1 MPPVSSAMA
10 PQALTPSPAQLG
22 APQPAVSQQMGLV
35 RVVSSAQLALMD
47 QEKEAKAKAAREA
60 RLQPAYEE
68 LAAHVRRQFDI
79 MRRHRDSGQ
88 GWTTRM
94 VQALRMFNGEYEPDK
109 LAMIKAFGG
118 SDVYARIVAAKC
130 RGATALLRDIYL
142 GTGQRPWA
150 VEPTPDPTVPD
161 DARANIDALVAAE
174 IAASSMA
181 SQSGLPDMET
191 GAALTPPSEEEVA
204 ARRASLEQ
212 ALEQAVQKKAREEAD
227 EAEAYLDDLLVEG
240 GFYKALSE
248 FLMDL
253 SMFPFA
259 CIIGPVVHMTPTIKW
274 ERGTDGKAK
283 IVKTS
288 AARMF
293 WKRGSP
299 FDIWWTPGASY
310 VESAE
315 FVYRERKARME
326 LNGLLG
332 VPGFNEENIRAILTE
347 YPSGYTESPDS
358 ADSTRA
364 DQESRENPHMN
375 ESGMYDCLTYF
386 GSVQGRL
393 LRQFGMSAKDIPD
406 EVKDY
411 SVQLYMIGR
420 YVIKVVLSPS
430 PRERPPIYIT
440 SYNKV
445 PGTMVGNAL
454 PDVLGDI
461 QDVCNA
467 SIRAL
472 VNNMSMAS
480 GPQVAINE
488 DMISAGE
495 DTSQLWPWRVWR
507 FANRPGSPSNA
518 VPVTFFQ
525 PQSNAQNLLG
535 VYEKFTQIADETS
548 AIPRYVTGSER
559 MGGAG
564 RTASGLAMLM
574 GNASKMLQTVASNID
589 TDIFEPLLQYLYDIV
604 MLTDQTGRLRGD
616 ERIAVKG
623 VTVAIQRET
632 ERQRQL
638 ELLQAT
644 ANPLDSQIVGLR
656 GRGALLRAVA
666 EGLGLDGQEIV
677 PSDKD
682 LLARE
687 KQAQMA
693 AMTQPQGIPGEPGQS
708 PQDAAA
714 QAQGG
719 QTGGQETGPR
729 ELQGPRVN
737 LQTQA
742 PQ

>member
-1 MPPVSSAMA
+1 
-10 PQALTPSPAQLG
+10 
-22 APQPAVSQQMGLV
+22 
-35 RVVSSAQLALMD
+35 
-47 QEKEAKAKAAREA
+47 
-60 RLQPAYEE
+60 
-68 LAAHVRRQFDI
+68 
-79 MRRHRDSGQ
+79 
-88 GWTTRM
+88 
-94 VQALRMFNGEYEPDK
+94 
-109 LAMIKAFGG
+109 
-118 SDVYARIVAAKC
+118 
-130 RGATALLRDIYL
+130 
-142 GTGQRPWA
+142 
-150 VEPTPDPTVPD
+150 
-161 DARANIDALVAAE
+161 
-174 IAASSMA
+174 
-181 SQSGLPDMET
+181 
-191 GAALTPPSEEEVA
+191 
-204 ARRASLEQ
+204 
-212 ALEQAVQKKAREEAD
+212 
-227 EAEAYLDDLLVEG
+227 
-240 GFYKALSE
+240 
-248 FLMDL
+248 
-253 SMFPFA
+253 
-259 CIIGPVVHMTPTIKW
+259 
-274 ERGTDGKAK
+274 
-283 IVKTS
+283 
-288 AARMF
+288 
-293 WKRGSP
+293 
-299 FDIWWTPGASY
+299 
-310 VESAE
+310 
-315 FVYRERKARME
+315 
-326 LNGLLG
+326 
-332 VPGFNEENIRAILTE
+332 
-347 YPSGYTESPDS
+347 
-358 ADSTRA
+358 
-364 DQESRENPHMN
+364 
-375 ESGMYDCLTYF
+375 
-386 GSVQGRL
+386 
-393 LRQFGMSAKDIPD
+393 
-406 EVKDY
+406 
-411 SVQLYMIGR
+411 
-420 YVIKVVLSPS
+420 
-430 PRERPPIYIT
+430 
-440 SYNKV
+440 
-445 PGTMVGNAL
+445 
-454 PDVLGDI
+454 
-461 QDVCNA
+461 
-467 SIRAL
+467 
-472 VNNMSMAS
+472 
-480 GPQVAINE
+480 
-488 DMISAGE
+488 MISAGE